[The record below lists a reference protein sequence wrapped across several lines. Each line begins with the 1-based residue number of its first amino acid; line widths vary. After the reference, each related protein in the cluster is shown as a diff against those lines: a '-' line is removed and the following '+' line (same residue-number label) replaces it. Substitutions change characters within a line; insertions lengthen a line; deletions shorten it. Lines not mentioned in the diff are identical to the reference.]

1 MTPEIKPP
9 TEKISEEPQSHNKI
23 DTNQE
28 GKKKYVKMKFKSE
41 GFLDDGKSNTIAN
54 DSLDLNQFGNLSES
68 HKKEL
73 MQIYAEA
80 SKRVKQ
86 IILTELTNKTNSIN
100 INTDDN
106 KDPYLLVIQQKIID
120 LQKKEIMA
128 PKKKGGVILP
138 SDKEHSGTT
147 DNMEYTNN
155 EIAEN

>member
-1 MTPEIKPP
+1 M
-9 TEKISEEPQSHNKI
+9 
-23 DTNQE
+23 
-28 GKKKYVKMKFKSE
+28 
-41 GFLDDGKSNTIAN
+41 AN
-54 DSLDLNQFGNLSES
+54 DSLDLNQFGNLSEP

-73 MQIYAEA
+73 MQIYAAA
-80 SKRVKQ
+80 SKKVKQ
-86 IILTELTNKTNSIN
+86 IILTELTNKTNFIN

-138 SDKEHSGTT
+138 SDKEHSRTT

-155 EIAEN
+155 EIAKN